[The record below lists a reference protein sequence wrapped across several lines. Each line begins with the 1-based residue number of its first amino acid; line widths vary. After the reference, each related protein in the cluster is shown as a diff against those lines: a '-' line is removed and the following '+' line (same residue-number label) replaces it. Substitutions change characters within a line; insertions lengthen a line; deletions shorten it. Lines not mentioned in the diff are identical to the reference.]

1 MTHTIAAPLDVTV
14 GGPTGTT
21 IPTDL
26 WGLFLEDL
34 NDALDGGLNAELVR
48 NGDFEFNPADRDGW
62 HALTAWTSSDPARVA
77 VRREDPV
84 HRNNGTYVRLTG
96 PVTLVNDGFDPV
108 AVVPGARYAFSAFT
122 WAVEGSGCIVLALEG
137 DDGVLATVDVPV
149 EPGGWN
155 PVAAELTGQVAG
167 AGRLS
172 LTVPAGLTV
181 EIDVVSLRPV
191 GPDGAPLTFRPDL
204 LETLRALHPA
214 FIRFPGGCL
223 AHGLGLDNMYHWKGT
238 VGPRHE
244 REQTFNTWGY
254 HQSRQIGYLEYFQ
267 LCRELDAT
275 PMPIV
280 AAGVCCQNLRGRARA
295 IPQDEM
301 PAYVQDVLD
310 LIEFAN
316 GGTDTFWGARRA
328 ELGSPEPFEMR
339 YLGVGNEDEITDD
352 FRERYAQIADAVAAA
367 YPDVTVI
374 GTAGPA
380 PFGAD
385 FEAGWEFARAQKV
398 AIVDEHAYRTPRWF
412 HQNIDRYADYP
423 RDGALVYL
431 GEWAARTNT
440 VRSALAEAAFMTAI
454 ERDSDVV
461 ALASYAPLL
470 ARVGHTQWVPD
481 LIYFDAERVLPSA
494 SYFVQQAFAAEPGG
508 EVCAVSLTGAEPV
521 PVPGWAGGA
530 VRVSAG
536 GSEVELTRIGLD
548 GAAVQPARVVPAS
561 EAHLGRLGG
570 RGVLEFTATRSS
582 GDDGLVV
589 CLGNDGGDTV
599 ELSLGGWQNKS
610 TTLALTADG
619 IGNEID
625 GPHQGHRLLT
635 GVPIVVRLE
644 VGDHRFRVWLDGELV
659 HDVTLDLRPE
669 HRVVAGASRRPGA
682 DGDEYVVRLVNATDT
697 ARAATVTLPVD
708 GDVTG
713 SATLLAGAGP
723 EQGSPEA
730 DSPVRPEQVA
740 VSGSGGFSL
749 SLPAWSFAS
758 VVARA
763 DA

>member
-122 WAVEGSGCIVLALEG
+122 WAVEGIGSIVLALEG
-137 DDGVLATVDVPV
+137 DDGLLATADVPV

-295 IPQDEM
+295 IPQDE
-301 PAYVQDVLD
+301 
-310 LIEFAN
+310 
-316 GGTDTFWGARRA
+316 
-328 ELGSPEPFEMR
+328 
-339 YLGVGNEDEITDD
+339 
-352 FRERYAQIADAVAAA
+352 IADAVAAA

-697 ARAATVTLPVD
+697 ARATTVTLPVD

>member
-1 MTHTIAAPLDVTV
+1 MTHNIAAPLGVTV

-295 IPQDEM
+295 IPQDE
-301 PAYVQDVLD
+301 
-310 LIEFAN
+310 
-316 GGTDTFWGARRA
+316 
-328 ELGSPEPFEMR
+328 
-339 YLGVGNEDEITDD
+339 
-352 FRERYAQIADAVAAA
+352 IADAVAAA

-508 EVCAVSLTGAEPV
+508 EVCAVSLTVAEPV

-682 DGDEYVVRLVNATDT
+682 DGDEYVV
-697 ARAATVTLPVD
+697 
-708 GDVTG
+708 
-713 SATLLAGAGP
+713 
-723 EQGSPEA
+723 
-730 DSPVRPEQVA
+730 EQVA